1 MSHSSFTL
9 TRLSFSIFGAGAIA
23 LGLTA
28 CGGGTRPGGAG
39 SGTTAWTLTGGAEAM
54 FRATFDEW
62 NEKHSDSKIKV
73 EYFSNDSY
81 KEKIRTAIG
90 SGNQPTLVYS
100 WGNGG
105 TLRDYVKNNKVIDLT
120 GKVDE
125 AASRALPSVLDAGKI
140 DDKIYAL
147 PNNNSQPSM
156 LYINKEL
163 FAEHGATVPT
173 TWDELL
179 AAVDVFKAAGVTPI
193 AVAGSSQWPYLM
205 WIQYLTDRIGGPEV
219 FQRVLD
225 GEPDSWS
232 DPAIKEALE
241 KIQELVKAGGF
252 GSGYGSVVS
261 DASADVALVYTD
273 KAAMIL
279 QGSWIYSDFLEAAAD
294 WMAEGNLDVVAFPE
308 VPGGKGDLSN
318 VTGNPANFWS
328 VSADATEED
337 QEIAIK
343 FLNEM
348 NLGETAIKALIE
360 AGTVPAAANIEESLS
375 ASERSDYLEF
385 AYGLVRDAAHFQMS
399 WDQAL
404 DAGPAQALL
413 QNLSQIFLLDITP
426 DDFIKN
432 MNGTL

>member
-1 MSHSSFTL
+1 MAHSPLTL
-9 TRLSFSIFGAGAIA
+9 SRRSFSIFGVGAIA
-23 LGLTA
+23 LSLTA
-28 CGGGTRPGGAG
+28 CGGGKKPGSAG
-39 SGTTAWTLTGGAEAM
+39 SGATAWALTGGSEQM
-54 FRATFDEW
+54 FRAIFEEW
-62 NEKHSDSKIKV
+62 NKSNSDEKINV

-81 KEKIRTAIG
+81 KEKVRTAIG

-105 TLRDYVKNNKVIDLT
+105 TLRDYVKNGKVIDLT

-125 AASRALPSVLDAGKI
+125 AAKRALPSVLEAGKI

-156 LYINKEL
+156 LYINKKL
-163 FAEHGATVPT
+163 FNEHGVTAPR

-179 AAVDVFKAAGVTPI
+179 SAVDTFKAAGVTPI

-225 GEPDSWS
+225 GEADAWS

-261 DASADVALVYTD
+261 DASADVALVYTN

-279 QGSWIYSDFLEAAAD
+279 QGSWIYSDFLNAAAD

-337 QEIAIK
+337 QETAIK

-360 AGTVPAAANIEESLS
+360 AGTVPAAVNIEESLS
-375 ASERSDYLEF
+375 ASERSDYLKF